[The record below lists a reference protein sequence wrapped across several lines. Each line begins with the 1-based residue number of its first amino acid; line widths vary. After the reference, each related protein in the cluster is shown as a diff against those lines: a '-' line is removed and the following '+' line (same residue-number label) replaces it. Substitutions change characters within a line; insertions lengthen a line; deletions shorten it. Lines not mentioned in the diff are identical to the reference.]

1 MKRLIM
7 NRPAKLQL
15 WDEIEDYWLEC
26 KDFYNIEENRK
37 RPNVMARNAFMVAVR
52 AVCEGK
58 YTYAAIGKLVGR
70 DHSTVLHA
78 ESDHATNIKFDGIY
92 RECYGNFYR
101 NIYSL
106 NRAYEGELLDVTDF
120 LENDKLAA
128 KVQELADEVRRL
140 TRENGKLEQ
149 KLETFEENASKE
161 YKFFKAQHHI
171 LTTRNTTLNKEVLRL
186 KNLL

>member
-1 MKRLIM
+1 M

-15 WDEIEDYWLEC
+15 WDEIEDYWLEV
-26 KDFYNIEENRK
+26 KEGYNIQENRK

-58 YTYAAIGKLVGR
+58 YTYSVIGTLVGR

-78 ESDHATNIKFDGIY
+78 ERDHESNLKFDGIY

-101 NIYSL
+101 TLYSL
-106 NRAYEGELLDVTDF
+106 NRAYEGELLDVTDL

-128 KVQELADEVRRL
+128 KVSELADEVRKL
-140 TRENGKLEQ
+140 TLENGQLQQQLES
-149 KLETFEENASKE
+149 FEDNASKE
-161 YKFFKAQHHI
+161 YKFFKAQHQI
-171 LTTRNTTLNKEVLRL
+171 LTTRNAVLNKEVLRL